1 VPHRALRPRVL
12 SFGAGPAR
20 PKFHGRCAPRRPGI
34 QLRKYGKAQRRHA
47 GTGSQP
53 VRTRTCVIT
62 APALDERTL
71 PFLLSTQIQEK
82 RHPFLGYVGPQRRHT
97 TQEERR
103 LCHRFFA
110 IVRAVARRYLDGKYV

>member
-1 VPHRALRPRVL
+1 LVASPFQKTVRLSDGDRLRLAHRRTEASRVPHRALRPRVL

-82 RHPFLGYVGPQRRHT
+82 RHPFLGYVGP
-97 TQEERR
+97 
-103 LCHRFFA
+103 
-110 IVRAVARRYLDGKYV
+110 